1 MAHIH
6 GYESAG
12 NIGNVE
18 KPRRH
23 FELPNWYLKFGVAE
37 LFKMYQELTK

>member
-1 MAHIH
+1 MNKECIA
-6 GYESAG
+6 EPTPLC
-12 NIGNVE
+12 NVE

-23 FELPNWYLKFGVAE
+23 FELPNWYFKFGVAE